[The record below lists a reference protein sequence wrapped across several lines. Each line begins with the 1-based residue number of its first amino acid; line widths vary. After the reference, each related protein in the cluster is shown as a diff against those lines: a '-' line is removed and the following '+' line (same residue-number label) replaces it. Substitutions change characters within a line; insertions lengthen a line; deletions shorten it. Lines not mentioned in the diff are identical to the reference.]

1 MSRRYIGMV
10 MTFWLLTAPMA
21 FAQSYADQIVQQL
34 SAQGFS
40 DITVEIT
47 LLGRIRIKGHNGQ
60 GLREIIMN
68 PHTGEILRDMWIDAN
83 GNAILPLLAAPGRGE
98 DSGSGSD
105 DAEDDADEAADDA
118 GDDADDAADDAEDD
132 ADDAADDAEDDADEA
147 ADDAEDD
154 ADEAADD
161 AEDDA
166 DEAADDAEDDS
177 DEDRDDK
184 DDEDR
189 DRDDDRDEDDGD
201 WGEDRSGNGKTR
213 GDKG

>member
-1 MSRRYIGMV
+1 

-118 GDDADDAADDAEDD
+118 GDDADDAEDD
-132 ADDAADDAEDDADEA
+132 ADD
-147 ADDAEDD
+147 
-154 ADEAADD
+154 AADD

-201 WGEDRSGNGKTR
+201 WGKDRSGNGKTR

>member
-21 FAQSYADQIVQQL
+21 FAQSYADQIVHQL

-83 GNAILPLLAAPGRGE
+83 GNAILPRLAAPGRGE

-105 DAEDDADEAADDA
+105 DD
-118 GDDADDAADDAEDD
+118 
-132 ADDAADDAEDDADEA
+132 
-147 ADDAEDD
+147 
-154 ADEAADD
+154 
-161 AEDDA
+161 
-166 DEAADDAEDDS
+166 
-177 DEDRDDK
+177 DDK
-184 DDEDR
+184 DD
-189 DRDDDRDEDDGD
+189 DDD
-201 WGEDRSGNGKTR
+201 
-213 GDKG
+213 

>member
-83 GNAILPLLAAPGRGE
+83 GNAILPRLAAPGRGE

-105 DAEDDADEAADDA
+105 DDDDDDKSGSSGDEEDD
-118 GDDADDAADDAEDD
+118 
-132 ADDAADDAEDDADEA
+132 
-147 ADDAEDD
+147 
-154 ADEAADD
+154 
-161 AEDDA
+161 
-166 DEAADDAEDDS
+166 
-177 DEDRDDK
+177 DDK
-184 DDEDR
+184 DD
-189 DRDDDRDEDDGD
+189 DDD
-201 WGEDRSGNGKTR
+201 
-213 GDKG
+213 

>member
-1 MSRRYIGMV
+1 MPG
-10 MTFWLLTAPMA
+10 
-21 FAQSYADQIVQQL
+21 SYADQIVQQL

-118 GDDADDAADDAEDD
+118 GDDAHDAEDD

-154 ADEAADD
+154 ADEGD
-161 AEDDA
+161 
-166 DEAADDAEDDS
+166 DDS
-177 DEDRDDK
+177 DEDQDDK
-184 DDEDR
+184 DDEDG
-189 DRDDDRDEDDGD
+189 DSDDDKDEDEGD
-201 WGEDRSGNGKTR
+201 SGKDRSGNGKTR

>member
-1 MSRRYIGMV
+1 MGAMSRRYLGMV

-83 GNAILPLLAAPGRGE
+83 GNAILPRLAAPGRGE

-105 DAEDDADEAADDA
+105 DDDDDDKSGSSGDEEDD
-118 GDDADDAADDAEDD
+118 
-132 ADDAADDAEDDADEA
+132 
-147 ADDAEDD
+147 
-154 ADEAADD
+154 
-161 AEDDA
+161 
-166 DEAADDAEDDS
+166 
-177 DEDRDDK
+177 DDK
-184 DDEDR
+184 DD
-189 DRDDDRDEDDGD
+189 DDD
-201 WGEDRSGNGKTR
+201 
-213 GDKG
+213 

>member
-1 MSRRYIGMV
+1 MSLRYISMV

-21 FAQSYADQIVQQL
+21 FAQSYADQIVQQM

-105 DAEDDADEAADDA
+105 DAEDDADD
-118 GDDADDAADDAEDD
+118 
-132 ADDAADDAEDDADEA
+132 
-147 ADDAEDD
+147 
-154 ADEAADD
+154 AADD

>member
-1 MSRRYIGMV
+1 
-10 MTFWLLTAPMA
+10 MTFWLLSAPMA

-118 GDDADDAADDAEDD
+118 
-132 ADDAADDAEDDADEA
+132 EDDADEG
-147 ADDAEDD
+147 D
-154 ADEAADD
+154 
-161 AEDDA
+161 
-166 DEAADDAEDDS
+166 DDS
-177 DEDRDDK
+177 DEDQDDK
-184 DDEDR
+184 DDEDG
-189 DRDDDRDEDDGD
+189 DSDDDKDEDEGD
-201 WGEDRSGNGKTR
+201 SGKDRSGNGKTR

>member
-1 MSRRYIGMV
+1 MSLRYISMV

-21 FAQSYADQIVQQL
+21 FAQSYADQIVQQM

-68 PHTGEILRDMWIDAN
+68 PNTGEILRDMWIDAN

-105 DAEDDADEAADDA
+105 DAEDDAD
-118 GDDADDAADDAEDD
+118 
-132 ADDAADDAEDDADEA
+132 DAADDAEDDADEA
-147 ADDAEDD
+147 AD
-154 ADEAADD
+154 
-161 AEDDA
+161 
-166 DEAADDAEDDS
+166 DDS

-189 DRDDDRDEDDGD
+189 DRDDDRDEDDVD
-201 WGEDRSGNGKTR
+201 WGEDRSGHGKGR
-213 GDKG
+213 GDMG

>member
-1 MSRRYIGMV
+1 MGAMSRRYIGMV

-83 GNAILPLLAAPGRGE
+83 GNAILPRLAAPGRGE

-105 DAEDDADEAADDA
+105 DDDDDDKSGSSGDEEDD
-118 GDDADDAADDAEDD
+118 
-132 ADDAADDAEDDADEA
+132 
-147 ADDAEDD
+147 
-154 ADEAADD
+154 
-161 AEDDA
+161 
-166 DEAADDAEDDS
+166 
-177 DEDRDDK
+177 DDK
-184 DDEDR
+184 DD
-189 DRDDDRDEDDGD
+189 DDD
-201 WGEDRSGNGKTR
+201 
-213 GDKG
+213 